1 MLNSLLLELV
11 MYNNEMESKENL
23 GFTHKNQH
31 KWEGRKEGSEGW
43 DGMMGL
49 GGVRPL
55 PKIELVFISLRIKT
69 AAFLRRQA
77 LVLIVAM

>member
-31 KWEGRKEGSEGW
+31 KWKEGREGW
-43 DGMMGL
+43 DGMLGL
-49 GGVRPL
+49 GRAGAMRPL

-77 LVLIVAM
+77 

>member
-31 KWEGRKEGSEGW
+31 KWKEGSKEGRA
-43 DGMMGL
+43 GMG
-49 GGVRPL
+49 
-55 PKIELVFISLRIKT
+55 
-69 AAFLRRQA
+69 
-77 LVLIVAM
+77 